1 MIFIIFSITLIY
13 VLLIGRLSWGFD
25 RITPFELTD
34 LKPKTRFTVIIPFR
48 NEEKNLPYLL
58 KSIATL
64 NYPNTYFQII
74 FVDDESTDHSHVRI
88 QDYFNEHLQNLS
100 NDAQFDIKILHN
112 VRVTA
117 SPKKDAITLGIS
129 KAKYDW
135 IVTTDADSILPK
147 YWLDAF
153 DECIQK
159 KDSNF
164 IAAPVMY
171 LQSNGFLKNFQHLD
185 ILSLQAA
192 TIGSFGIN
200 KPFLCNGANL
210 AYKKLLFIK
219 VNGFQGN
226 DDIASGDDVFLLEK
240 STRLNALK
248 VHYLK
253 CKQAIVSTKAV
264 DSHSQLI
271 EQRVRWAAKTSAY
284 KNLFGKLSGFVI
296 LIQNALLIFGLLL
309 FTIGIVSGKELF
321 YVFLI
326 KIGCDFLLIYKSAV
340 FFDQKKPLLFYIPA
354 ALYYPFFSVYVAFI
368 AFFKGYHWKGRRYR
382 H

>member
-13 VLLIGRLSWGFD
+13 VILIGGLNLGFD
-25 RITPFELTD
+25 RVKPFELTD

-48 NEEKNLPYLL
+48 NEEKNLPELL
-58 KSIATL
+58 QSVSTL
-64 NYPNTYFQII
+64 NYPKAYFQII
-74 FVDDESTDHSHVRI
+74 FVDDESADHSQALIHN
-88 QDYFNEHLQNLS
+88 YFNEQLQTVYNG
-100 NDAQFDIKILHN
+100 AQFDIKILPN
-112 VRVTA
+112 VRTTA

-129 KAKYDW
+129 KAKYEW

-164 IAAPVMY
+164 IAAPVTY
-171 LQSNGFLKNFQHLD
+171 LQSDGFLKNFQHLD

-192 TIGSFGIN
+192 TIGSFGIK

-210 AYKKLLFIK
+210 AYKKQLFRQ
-219 VNGFQGN
+219 VNGFHGN
-226 DDIASGDDVFLLEK
+226 AKIASGDDVFLLEK
-240 STRLNALK
+240 ATRLNPSK
-248 VHYLK
+248 VDYLK
-253 CKQAIVSTKAV
+253 CKQAVVSTKAV
-264 DSHSQLI
+264 NSHSQLI

-296 LIQNALLIFGLLL
+296 LLQNGLLICSIFLSA
-309 FTIGIVSGKELF
+309 IGIVSWKELF
-321 YVFLI
+321 YLFLI
-326 KIGCDFLLIYKSAV
+326 KIGCDFLLIYKSTL

-368 AFFKGYHWKGRRYR
+368 AFFKGYQWKGRRYR